1 MRFENRDLRH
11 RRNTRSLGA
20 KSLKGNGILLRR
32 GTPECSHSFTITN
45 KVASSSIFMK
55 RQYAQDALKCVGL
68 RKQKLGLVFREED
81 IIVRYLF
88 HYLYTINSNFK

>member
-1 MRFENRDLRH
+1 
-11 RRNTRSLGA
+11 
-20 KSLKGNGILLRR
+20 
-32 GTPECSHSFTITN
+32 
-45 KVASSSIFMK
+45 MK